1 MIGILGGMGTQA
13 GLDFCNKLAVLN
25 RGKIDQEYPL
35 FILYN
40 KSNIP
45 GRPESIGSQ
54 TKNLSNKSTN
64 KSSRA
69 KYNKVLKSLLRGCKL
84 LEKNKCKFIVIP
96 CNTAHYWFDDLQNKI
111 NIPIINMPKEVFKF
125 TKKKCKKNSKVGLLA
140 TEGTLK
146 TGVYKKFFEKDYQ
159 LIEPS
164 QKIQK
169 LSVNKAIKLVKMGNV
184 KAAAK
189 AIKPAIDSLIKMKC
203 KKIILGCTELPI
215 AIFAFKSFKN
225 IKSSKV
231 FLDPNLILA
240 HSAMVKHKN

>member
-13 GLDFCNKLAVLN
+13 GLDFCNKLAILN

-35 FILYN
+35 FLLYN

-64 KSSRA
+64 KISEE
-69 KYNKVLKSLLRGCKL
+69 KYKKVLISLLKGCKL
-84 LEKNKCKFIVIP
+84 LEKNKCRFIVIP
-96 CNTAHYWFDDLQNKI
+96 CNTAHYWFDDLQRKI

-125 TKKKCKKNSKVGLLA
+125 TKKKCIKNSKIGLLA

-146 TGVYKKFFEKDYQ
+146 TGVYKKFFKKDYQ

-164 QKIQK
+164 QKLQK
-169 LSVNKAIKLVKMGNV
+169 SSVNKSIKFVKMGNV

-189 AIKPAIDSLIKMKC
+189 AIKPAINSLIKMKC

-231 FLDPNLILA
+231 FLDPNFILA
-240 HSAMVKHKN
+240 HSAMIKHKN

>member
-13 GLDFCNKLAVLN
+13 GLDFCNKLAILN

-35 FILYN
+35 FLLYN

-54 TKNLSNKSTN
+54 TKKLSNKSTN
-64 KSSRA
+64 RA
-69 KYNKVLKSLLRGCKL
+69 SKDKYNKVLKSLLRGCRL
-84 LEKNKCKFIVIP
+84 LEKNSCKFIVIP
-96 CNTAHYWFDDLQNKI
+96 CNTAHYWFDDLQKQI
-111 NIPIINMPKEVFKF
+111 NIPIINMPKEVFNF
-125 TKKKCKKNSKVGLLA
+125 TKKKCKKNSKIGLLA

-146 TGVYKKFFEKDYQ
+146 TGVYKKFFQNNYQ
-159 LIEPS
+159 LVEPS
-164 QKIQK
+164 LKLQKS
-169 LSVNKAIKLVKMGNV
+169 SVNKAIKFVKMGNV
-184 KAAAK
+184 KAATK
-189 AIKPAIDSLIKMKC
+189 AIKPAINLLIKMKC

-240 HSAMVKHKN
+240 HSAMAKHIK

>member
-25 RGKIDQEYPL
+25 RGKIDQDYPL
-35 FILYN
+35 FLLYN

-45 GRPESIGSQ
+45 GRPESIGAQ

-64 KSSRA
+64 KTSRS
-69 KYNKVLKSLLRGCKL
+69 KYNKVLKSLLKGCKL

-96 CNTAHYWFDDLQNKI
+96 CNTAHYWFDDLQKKI

-125 TKKKCKKNSKVGLLA
+125 TKNKCKKNSKIGLLA

-146 TGVYKKFFEKDYQ
+146 TGVYKKFFDKDYE

-164 QKIQK
+164 LKIQK
-169 LSVNKAIKLVKMGNV
+169 YSVNKAIKLVKMGNV

-189 AIKPAIDSLIKMKC
+189 AIKHAIDSLIKMKC

-215 AIFAFKSFKN
+215 AIFAYKSFKN
-225 IKSSKV
+225 VKSSKV

-240 HSAMVKHKN
+240 HAAMLKHKK